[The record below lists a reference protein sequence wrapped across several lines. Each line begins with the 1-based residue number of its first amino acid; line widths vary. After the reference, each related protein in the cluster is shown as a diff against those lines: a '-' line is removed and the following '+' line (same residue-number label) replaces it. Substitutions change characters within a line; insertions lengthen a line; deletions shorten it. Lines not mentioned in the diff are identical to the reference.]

1 MARKSVSLEGF
12 SELDAALGEFSKS
25 TAKGV
30 LRRVLL
36 KAGKPMAD
44 TMKALAPDDP
54 ATGGS
59 DLKSTIA
66 VSTKLSKRQAKMH
79 RKEAKDDK
87 AFAEAFVGPGPDPAA
102 WNQEFGNVNHGPQAF
117 ARPAWD
123 QHQRETLDIIRDELA
138 TEIEKTAKRQARRAA
153 RAR

>member
-1 MARKSVSLEGF
+1 MAGSKVSLEGF
-12 SELDAALGEFSKS
+12 SDLDKTLGEFTKA

-36 KAGKPMAD
+36 KAGQPMAD

-54 ATGGS
+54 GTGGG
-59 DLKSTIA
+59 DLKSSIA
-66 VSTKLSKRQAKMH
+66 VSTKLSKRQAKSH
-79 RKEAKDDK
+79 RRKMKNEK

-123 QHQRETLDIIRDELA
+123 QKQRETLDIIKSELA